1 MDRRLFLKGVV
12 PHRCTTIAN
21 TAQTP
26 DLRIAYGGIGIECS
40 TYSRADDRARQ
51 EVRMNA
57 PRGQGPTRAR
67 FARRLWPFGP
77 PSSRPT
83 QAIRTYFLRFVSGR
97 ASCSETRG
105 IRRVSRL

>member
-57 PRGQGPTRAR
+57 PPGPRSHT
-67 FARRLWPFGP
+67 
-77 PSSRPT
+77 S
-83 QAIRTYFLRFVSGR
+83 AIRPSALAVR
-97 ASCSETRG
+97 AA
-105 IRRVSRL
+105 V